1 MYRCVRDISPILNPF
16 PRSSVNVA
24 EATRLETEKQP
35 QPQQQPQPA
44 ANSSAAAAAAAAAAE
59 AIPAPPPEDGGA
71 AGAILPRQQTNGI
84 SQDGK

>member
-35 QPQQQPQPA
+35 QQQQQTQPA
-44 ANSSAAAAAAAAAAE
+44 ANSSAAAAAE